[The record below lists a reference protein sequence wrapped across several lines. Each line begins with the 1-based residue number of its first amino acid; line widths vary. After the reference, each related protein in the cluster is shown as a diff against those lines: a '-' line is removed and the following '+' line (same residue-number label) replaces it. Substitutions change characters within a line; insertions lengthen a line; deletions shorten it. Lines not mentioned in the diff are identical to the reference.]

1 MAVSD
6 VVTGV
11 LAVAVLVYVVRRIGR
26 GPLVILG
33 RRLTGSLP
41 LRPLGSEP
49 GAERWFAA
57 GGIAIFAGLGVAAL
71 LTKEVGYPITALGLL
86 LVSYTGVL
94 IVLDRRGAAGAFA
107 RRSWTEF
114 GMTVPN
120 PVLSMRVIGAGMA
133 FIGLIGA
140 AVVLAAAFRS

>member
-1 MAVSD
+1 MIWPEAPTAAADSAQASAGALVLRPGSRRQSDRRIMAVSD

-94 IVLDRRGAAGAFA
+94 IVLDRR
-107 RRSWTEF
+107 
-114 GMTVPN
+114 
-120 PVLSMRVIGAGMA
+120 
-133 FIGLIGA
+133 
-140 AVVLAAAFRS
+140 